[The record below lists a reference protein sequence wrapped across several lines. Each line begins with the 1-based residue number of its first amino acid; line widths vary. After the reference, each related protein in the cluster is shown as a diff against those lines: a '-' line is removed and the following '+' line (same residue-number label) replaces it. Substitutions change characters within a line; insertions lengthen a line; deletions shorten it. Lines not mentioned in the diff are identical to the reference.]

1 VWFLDLGHFKVFLAR
16 TAFRANPVWGNIV
29 PFGARGDAFFR
40 QSSGFIVYPTANQ
53 ANPSI
58 HSDLL
63 PEKKLQRVDNTEFD
77 SRLQRLSV
85 FLGFSMTQTVP
96 LVLTFSASD
105 PTAGAGL
112 QADVLTIAALG
123 AHPLTVLTG
132 LTAQN
137 TVGVKRFEPCGPEW
151 IEDQLQALLED
162 GIVPSAIKTGVLG
175 SVAAVAAV
183 LKARQ
188 LWPNVPLV
196 VDPVRASG
204 RGDSFGGQALFD
216 CFRNELFPIV
226 DLLTPNWPEAQAFT
240 GADTVD
246 EAGVRLLQM
255 GCKAVLLKGEH
266 LDETGEV
273 VNRLYVQGRG
283 VVEFPCERLPAQY
296 HGSGCTLAS
305 ACAVGLGQGLSVDD
319 AVELGLEYTWQSL
332 SYGFAVG
339 RGQLIPDRMHLM
351 QHLGEEEADDEHA

>member
-1 VWFLDLGHFKVFLAR
+1 
-16 TAFRANPVWGNIV
+16 
-29 PFGARGDAFFR
+29 
-40 QSSGFIVYPTANQ
+40 
-53 ANPSI
+53 
-58 HSDLL
+58 
-63 PEKKLQRVDNTEFD
+63 
-77 SRLQRLSV
+77 
-85 FLGFSMTQTVP
+85 MTQTVP

-112 QADVLTIAALG
+112 QADALTIAALG

-137 TVGVKRFEPCGPEW
+137 TVGVKRFEACAADW
-151 IEDQLQALLED
+151 IDDQFHALLED
-162 GIVPSAIKTGVLG
+162 GIAPSAIKTGVLG

-183 LKARQ
+183 LRAKQ

-216 CFRNELFPIV
+216 GFRNELFPVV

-240 GADTVD
+240 GAVTVD
-246 EAGVRLLQM
+246 EAGARLLQM

-266 LDETGEV
+266 LDSGDV
-273 VNRLYVQGRG
+273 VNRLYVQGQT
-283 VVEFPCERLPAQY
+283 VLAYPCERLPAQY

-305 ACAVGLGQGLSVDD
+305 ACAVGLGQGLTVKD
-319 AVELGLEYTWQSL
+319 AVELGLEYTWQAL
-332 SYGFAVG
+332 NYGFSVG
-339 RGQLIPDRMHLM
+339 QGQLIPDRMHLM
-351 QHLGEEEADDEHA
+351 QHLGDEGEGEFDDDE

>member
-1 VWFLDLGHFKVFLAR
+1 
-16 TAFRANPVWGNIV
+16 
-29 PFGARGDAFFR
+29 
-40 QSSGFIVYPTANQ
+40 
-53 ANPSI
+53 
-58 HSDLL
+58 
-63 PEKKLQRVDNTEFD
+63 
-77 SRLQRLSV
+77 
-85 FLGFSMTQTVP
+85 MTQTVP

-112 QADVLTIAALG
+112 QADALTIAALG

-137 TVGVKRFEPCGPEW
+137 TVGVKRFEACAADW
-151 IEDQLQALLED
+151 IDDQLQTLLDD
-162 GIVPSAIKTGVLG
+162 GVAPSAIKTGVLG

-183 LKARQ
+183 LKAKQ

-216 CFRNELFPIV
+216 CYRNELFPVV

-240 GADTVD
+240 GASTVD
-246 EAGVRLLQM
+246 EAGARLLQM

-266 LDETGEV
+266 IDSGDV
-273 VNRLYVQGRG
+273 VNRLYGAG
-283 VVEFPCERLPAQY
+283 HAPVEFPCERLPAQY

-305 ACAVGLGQGLSVDD
+305 ACAVGLGQGLSVHE
-319 AVELGLEYTWQSL
+319 AVELGLEYTWQAL
-332 SYGFAVG
+332 NYGFVVG

-351 QHLGEEEADDEHA
+351 QHLGEADEGADDQADERADEQ